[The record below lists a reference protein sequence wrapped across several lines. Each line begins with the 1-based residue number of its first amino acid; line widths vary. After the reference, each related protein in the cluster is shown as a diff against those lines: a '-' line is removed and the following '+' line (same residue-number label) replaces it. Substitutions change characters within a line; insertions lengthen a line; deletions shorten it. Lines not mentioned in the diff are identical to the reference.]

1 MPETTKPRKA
11 PAKPRK
17 TAAQANP
24 EAAETKPVMGTKP
37 VAFPHESKAV
47 AVSHEEIRRL
57 AHQYWIDG
65 GHREGHQKED
75 WARAEAELRRRAS

>member
-1 MPETTKPRKA
+1 MPEETKPRKA

-17 TAAQANP
+17 TTAKAKL
-24 EAAETKPVMGTKP
+24 EVAETKPVTASNEKP
-37 VAFPHESKAV
+37 VAVSHT
-47 AVSHEEIRRL
+47 VSHEEIRRL

-65 GHREGHQKED
+65 GHRQGHQHED

>member
-1 MPETTKPRKA
+1 MTEPTKARKT

-17 TAAQANP
+17 TAAKAKNITT
-24 EAAETKPVMGTKP
+24 EITEIKPVTVTHDDVRK
-37 VAFPHESKAV
+37 
-47 AVSHEEIRRL
+47 L

-65 GHREGHQKED
+65 GHREGHHHED

>member
-1 MPETTKPRKA
+1 MAETTKARKA

-17 TAAQANP
+17 TAAKVKPIN
-24 EAAETKPVMGTKP
+24 AETT
-37 VAFPHESKAV
+37 ETKAV
-47 AVSHEEIRRL
+47 AVSHEEIRKL

-65 GHREGHQKED
+65 GHRHGHQHED